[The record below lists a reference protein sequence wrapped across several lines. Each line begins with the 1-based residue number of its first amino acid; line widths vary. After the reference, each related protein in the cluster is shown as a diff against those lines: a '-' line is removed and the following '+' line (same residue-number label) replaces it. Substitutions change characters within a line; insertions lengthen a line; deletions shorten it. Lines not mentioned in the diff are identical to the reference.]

1 MTFSERDI
9 PNLAGKT
16 ALVTGATGGLGFET
30 ARMLAEH
37 GARVVLA
44 GRNAD
49 KGADAL
55 ARIRVGAPAAD
66 IAFEMVD
73 LGSLASVAAFGARLR
88 AIGRPLDI
96 LVNNAGVMTPPT
108 RKITSDGFELQFGT
122 NYLSHFALT
131 AHLLPLLQQAGS
143 ARVVSLG
150 SVAARNG
157 QINFA
162 DLQSQASYSPMA
174 AYRQSKIACLMFALE
189 LARRSEAGHW
199 GIASLAAHPGISRTD
214 LLHNAPGRLSLS
226 GLARSY
232 LWFLFQPAAQ
242 GAMPSVFAA
251 TAPTA
256 KAGAYYGPGSLG
268 ETRGPVAPARMP
280 PQAMNAQVAS
290 QLWRLSETLAG
301 VTFET
306 VHQTA

>member
-55 ARIRVGAPAAD
+55 ARIRTGAPAAD

-131 AHLLPLLQQAGS
+131 AHLLPLLQQAGG

-189 LARRSEAGHW
+189 LARRSEAGQW

-232 LWFLFQPAAQ
+232 LWFLFQPPAQ

-268 ETRGPVAPARMP
+268 ETRGPVAPARLP